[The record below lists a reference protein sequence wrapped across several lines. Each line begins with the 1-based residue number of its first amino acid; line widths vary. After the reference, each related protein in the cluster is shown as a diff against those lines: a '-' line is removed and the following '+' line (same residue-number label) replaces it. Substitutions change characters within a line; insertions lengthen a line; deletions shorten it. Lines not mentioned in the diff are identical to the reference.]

1 MGIRARLEQLNR
13 QIEDASRDA
22 GREGDVTLIAVSK
35 NFPVEAIQ
43 EAYDAG
49 QRHFGESRLQD
60 ALPKIEVLPKDIVW
74 HFVGKLQSNKAK
86 RIAERFDVI
95 HTLENERQVAE
106 IAKTGRKIQG
116 FIEVNI
122 AEEAQKSG
130 IFPRQL
136 DEVTQFVLDCPYIQ
150 LCGLM
155 TVGPAQPNAEAM
167 RPYFAEMRR
176 LAKERNLSQLSMG
189 MSNDFDVAIQEGA
202 THVRIGTALFG
213 ARNKT
218 T

>member
-43 EAYDAG
+43 EAYDSG
-49 QRHFGESRLQD
+49 QRHFGESRLQE

-86 RIAERFDVI
+86 KIAERFDVI

>member
-1 MGIRARLEQLNR
+1 MRLRARLEQLNR
-13 QIEDASRDA
+13 QIEEASRDA

-49 QRHFGESRLQD
+49 QRHFGESRLQE

-86 RIAERFDVI
+86 KIAERFDVI

-189 MSNDFDVAIQEGA
+189 MSNDFHVAIQEGA

>member
-13 QIEDASRDA
+13 QIEEASRDA

-49 QRHFGESRLQD
+49 QRHFGESRLQE
-60 ALPKIEVLPKDIVW
+60 ALPKIEQLPVDIVW

-86 RIAERFDVI
+86 KIAERFDVI

-176 LAKERNLSQLSMG
+176 LAKGRNLSQLSMG

-202 THVRIGTALFG
+202 THVRIGSALFG